1 MIGYATVHNNYLRDI
16 SFAYA
21 IFIFEI
27 TTVEYNKTEGLLS
40 LSLSC
45 IHIIPIFLQLS
56 SDIENAFID
65 LRKLSP

>member
-1 MIGYATVHNNYLRDI
+1 MVGYATVHNNYLRDI

-40 LSLSC
+40 LMHSYYSN
-45 IHIIPIFLQLS
+45 ISATVI
-56 SDIENAFID
+56 
-65 LRKLSP
+65 